1 MKKFDIVKS
10 DPSNKFFTFRKW
22 DEMPDGVS
30 LSSVVLVLVTALLW
44 GATDALMKAVSPP
57 VQPGNSSLTS
67 YFLSLLRSP
76 AYLVCLLSNQ
86 AGSVLYYYSLATAPL
101 SLVSPVVNTGKVLV
115 NFSVGRLLLGES
127 QPLSLRKLAGLTF
140 ILVGILLQLG
150 SQYQHDLQ

>member
-1 MKKFDIVKS
+1 
-10 DPSNKFFTFRKW
+10 
-22 DEMPDGVS
+22 MPDGVS

-44 GATDALMKAVSPP
+44 GATDALMKSVSPP

-76 AYLVCLLSNQ
+76 AYLACLLCNQ

-115 NFSVGRLLLGES
+115 NVR
-127 QPLSLRKLAGLTF
+127 
-140 ILVGILLQLG
+140 
-150 SQYQHDLQ
+150 

>member
-1 MKKFDIVKS
+1 
-10 DPSNKFFTFRKW
+10 
-22 DEMPDGVS
+22 MPDVVS

-44 GATDALMKAVSPP
+44 GATDALMKSVSPP

-76 AYLVCLLSNQ
+76 AYLGCLLCNQ

-127 QPLSLRKLAGLTF
+127 QPLSVRKLAGLVF

-150 SQYQHDLQ
+150 SQYQYDLQ